1 MKTRLIILAAP
12 SGAGKSSFVDKIC
25 AEEPRLVDT
34 ITYTTRQ
41 MRRGESQGK
50 PYYFVDKAE
59 FEKRVKDNYFV
70 EWAMVHENMYGTPM
84 EQLTDAWKQ
93 NKCIIMDVDVQ
104 GAATFKEKFPDA
116 AMVFILPPSMEELR
130 RRIIKRD
137 GENAK
142 DLDLRLR
149 NAEAELRKA
158 SEFDILITNDNFE
171 MAFAEFKKIVED
183 LLSDE

>member
-12 SGAGKSSFVDKIC
+12 SGAGKSSFVDRIC

-34 ITYTTRQ
+34 VTYTTRP

-50 PYYFVDKAE
+50 PYHFIDRAE
-59 FEKRVKDNYFV
+59 FERRVKENYFV
-70 EWAMVHENMYGTPM
+70 EWAVVHENMYGTPM
-84 EQLTDAWKQ
+84 EQLTEAWKQ

-104 GAATFKEKFPDA
+104 GAATFKAKFPDA

-137 GENAK
+137 GENSK
-142 DLDLRLR
+142 DLNLRLK
-149 NAEAELRKA
+149 NAESELKKA
-158 SEFDILITNDNFE
+158 SEFDILITNDKFDV
-171 MAFAEFKKIVED
+171 AFAEFKKIVED
-183 LLSDE
+183 LLSDR